1 MNRVIAIK
9 IKSSNIEE
17 CEAFLRVLMRHV
29 DDRIRHATGAPPL
42 LSDIETQEIKDIL
55 TDKKQDPNHVSALK
69 KSGISLD

>member
-29 DDRIRHATGAPPL
+29 DDRIRQATGAPPL

-55 TDKKQDPNHVSALK
+55 TD
-69 KSGISLD
+69 